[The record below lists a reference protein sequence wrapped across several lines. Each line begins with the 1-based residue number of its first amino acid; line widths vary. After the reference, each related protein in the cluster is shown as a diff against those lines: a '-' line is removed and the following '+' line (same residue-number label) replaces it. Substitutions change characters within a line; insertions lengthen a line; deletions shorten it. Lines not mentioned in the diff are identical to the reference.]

1 MERQQ
6 RVMDKKKRL
15 KELSSFLKTRRARI
29 SPGQVGL
36 TAGIRRRTPGLRR
49 EEVAQLAGVGVTWYT
64 WIEQGR
70 DVQVSI
76 QVLEGIARALKLNWD
91 ERNHLFLLAEQFP
104 QIEPIYPQ
112 EIVSTL
118 LLQAL
123 DQFGS
128 NPAYITGQRW
138 DLLAWN
144 QAACAVFGDFELLPL
159 RERNI
164 LWFVFMNE
172 KLRQSLVDWETHA
185 RLVLAQ
191 FRINY
196 SRYVGDS
203 WFTEL
208 INALEAASPEFR
220 LWWKE
225 HDILGRT
232 DGQKE
237 IEHPLVGRLT
247 LNYVVFKVADSPNL
261 EVVMYL
267 PLPASDTTLK
277 LQRLLTLPQRSTA
290 I

>member
-1 MERQQ
+1 MEKQQ
-6 RVMDKKKRL
+6 RLMDKSKRL

-29 SPGQVGL
+29 SPEQVGF
-36 TAGIRRRTPGLRR
+36 TEGIRRRTPGLRR

-70 DVQVSI
+70 DVQASV
-76 QVLEGIARALKLNWD
+76 QVLEGIAHALKLNWN
-91 ERNHLFLLAEQFP
+91 ERKHLFLLADQSP
-104 QIEPIYPQ
+104 VIDPIHLE
-112 EIVSTL
+112 EIVSPL

-144 QAACAVFGDFELLPL
+144 QAACDVFGDFESLPL
-159 RERNI
+159 KERNI

-172 KLRQSLVDWETHA
+172 NLRQILVDWEAHA

-196 SRYVGDS
+196 SRFVGDL
-203 WFTEL
+203 WFTAI
-208 INALEAASPEFR
+208 INSLEDASPEFR

-237 IEHPLVGRLT
+237 IDHPLVGRLT

-261 EVVMYL
+261 ELVMYL
-267 PLPASDTTLK
+267 PLPESDTALK
-277 LQRLLTLPQRSTA
+277 LQRLLTMHS
-290 I
+290 

>member
-36 TAGIRRRTPGLRR
+36 TEGIRRRTPGLRR

-70 DVQVSI
+70 DVQVSV

-91 ERNHLFLLAEQFP
+91 ERKHLFLLADQFP
-104 QIEPIYPQ
+104 PIDPIYPQ
-112 EIVSTL
+112 EIVSPL
-118 LLQAL
+118 LLQVL
-123 DQFGS
+123 DLFGS
-128 NPAYITGQRW
+128 NPIYITGQRW

-144 QAACAVFGDFELLPL
+144 QSACAVFGDFELLPL

-172 KLRQSLVDWETHA
+172 NLRQILVDWETHA

-191 FRINY
+191 FRINH
-196 SRYVGDS
+196 SRSVGDP
-203 WFTEL
+203 WFAEL
-208 INALEAASPEFR
+208 INALEVASPEFR

-232 DGQKE
+232 DGQKQ
-237 IEHPLVGRLT
+237 IDHPLVGRLA

-261 EVVMYL
+261 EVVVYL
-267 PLPASDTTLK
+267 PLLESDTALK
-277 LQRLLTLPQRSTA
+277 LQQLLTMHSQSA
-290 I
+290 S

>member
-6 RVMDKKKRL
+6 HVMDKQKRL
-15 KELSSFLKTRRARI
+15 KELSNFLKNRRARI

-36 TAGIRRRTPGLRR
+36 TEGIRRRTPGLRR

-70 DVQVSI
+70 NVHVSV
-76 QVLEGIARALKLNWD
+76 QVLEGIACALKLNWD
-91 ERNHLFLLAEQFP
+91 ERKHLFLLADQSP
-104 QIEPIYPQ
+104 PIDPIYPQ
-112 EIVSTL
+112 EIVSPL

-123 DQFGS
+123 NEFGS

-144 QAACAVFGDFELLPL
+144 PAACAVFGDFELLPL
-159 RERNI
+159 NERNI
-164 LWFVFMNE
+164 LWFVFMNQN
-172 KLRQSLVDWETHA
+172 LRQILVDWETHA

-191 FRINY
+191 FRINH
-196 SRYVGDS
+196 SRFIGDP

-208 INALEAASPEFR
+208 INALEIASLEFR

-225 HDILGRT
+225 HDILSRT

-237 IEHPLVGRLT
+237 IDHPLVGRLA
-247 LNYVVFKVADSPNL
+247 LNYVVFKVADNPNL

-267 PLPASDTTLK
+267 PLPESDTALK
-277 LQRLLTLPQRSTA
+277 LRRLLTADSQPAR
-290 I
+290 

>member
-1 MERQQ
+1 
-6 RVMDKKKRL
+6 MDKKKRL

-36 TAGIRRRTPGLRR
+36 TEGIRRRTPGLRR

-70 DVQVSI
+70 DVRVSV

-91 ERNHLFLLAEQFP
+91 ERNHLFLLAEHFP
-104 QIEPIYPQ
+104 SIEPIYPQ
-112 EIVSTL
+112 EIVSPL

-144 QAACAVFGDFELLPL
+144 QSACDVFGDFELLPL

-172 KLRQSLVDWETHA
+172 HLRQILVDWETHA
-185 RLVLAQ
+185 RLV
-191 FRINY
+191 
-196 SRYVGDS
+196 
-203 WFTEL
+203 
-208 INALEAASPEFR
+208 FR

-237 IEHPLVGRLT
+237 IDHPLVGRLT

-277 LQRLLTLPQRSTA
+277 LQRLLTIHSQLAS
-290 I
+290 

>member
-1 MERQQ
+1 MKRQQ
-6 RVMDKKKRL
+6 CVMDKKKRL

-36 TAGIRRRTPGLRR
+36 TEGIRRRTPGLRR

-70 DVQVSI
+70 DVQVSV

-91 ERNHLFLLAEQFP
+91 ERKHLFSLADQSP
-104 QIEPIYPQ
+104 PNDPIYPQ
-112 EIVSTL
+112 EIVSPL

-123 DQFGS
+123 NQFGS

-144 QAACAVFGDFELLPL
+144 QSACAVFGDFELLSP

-172 KLRQSLVDWETHA
+172 NLRQILVDWETHA

-196 SRYVGDS
+196 SRSVGDP
-203 WFTEL
+203 WFAEL
-208 INALEAASPEFR
+208 INTLEAASSEFR

-237 IEHPLVGRLT
+237 IDHPLVGRLA

-267 PLPASDTTLK
+267 PLPESDTALK
-277 LQRLLTLPQRSTA
+277 LQRLLTVH
-290 I
+290 

>member
-1 MERQQ
+1 
-6 RVMDKKKRL
+6 MDKRKRL
-15 KELSSFLKTRRARI
+15 KELSDFLKIRRGRI
-29 SPGQVGL
+29 SPEQVGL
-36 TAGIRRRTPGLRR
+36 TSGVRRRTPGLRR

-76 QVLEGIARALKLNWD
+76 QVLEGIARALKLNLD
-91 ERNHLFLLAEQFP
+91 ERNHLFLLADQSP
-104 QIEPIYPQ
+104 PIDSIPPQ
-112 EIVSTL
+112 EIVSPL

-123 DQFGS
+123 DRFGA

-144 QAACAVFGDFELLPL
+144 QAACAVFGDFEALPIQ
-159 RERNI
+159 ERNI

-172 KLRQSLVDWETHA
+172 SLRQILVDWEAHA

-191 FRINY
+191 FRVNY
-196 SRYVGDS
+196 SRFVGDP
-203 WFTEL
+203 WFAEL
-208 INALEAASPEFR
+208 INNLEGVSSEFR
-220 LWWKE
+220 LWWTE

-232 DGQKE
+232 DGCKE
-237 IEHPLVGRLT
+237 IDHPLIGRLV

-267 PLPASDTTLK
+267 PLPESDTALK
-277 LQRLLTLPQRSTA
+277 LQQLRQLWLTG
-290 I
+290 

>member
-1 MERQQ
+1 
-6 RVMDKKKRL
+6 MDKRNRL
-15 KELSSFLKTRRARI
+15 KELSSFLKIRRGRI
-29 SPGQVGL
+29 SPEQVGL
-36 TAGIRRRTPGLRR
+36 ASGVRRRTPGLRR

-70 DVQVSI
+70 DVQVSV
-76 QVLEGIARALKLNWD
+76 QVLEGIARALKLTLD
-91 ERNHLFLLAEQFP
+91 ERNHLFLLADQP
-104 QIEPIYPQ
+104 PPINSISPQ

-123 DQFGS
+123 DRFGA

-144 QAACAVFGDFELLPL
+144 QAACAVFGNFEALPFQ
-159 RERNI
+159 ERNI

-172 KLRQSLVDWETHA
+172 NLRQILVDWEAHA

-191 FRINY
+191 FRANY
-196 SRYVGDS
+196 SRFVGDPL
-203 WFTEL
+203 FTEL
-208 INALEAASPEFR
+208 INNLEVASPEFR
-220 LWWKE
+220 LWWTK

-232 DGQKE
+232 DGCKE
-237 IEHPLVGRLT
+237 IDHPLVGRLV

-267 PLPASDTTLK
+267 PLPESNTALK
-277 LQRLLTLPQRSTA
+277 LQQLLAMQPQTLQ

>member
-1 MERQQ
+1 MGKQQ
-6 RVMDKKKRL
+6 CVMDKKKRL

-36 TAGIRRRTPGLRR
+36 TEGIRRRTPGLRR

-70 DVQVSI
+70 DVQVST

-91 ERNHLFLLAEQFP
+91 ERKHLFLLADQSP
-104 QIEPIYPQ
+104 PIDPIHPQ
-112 EIVSTL
+112 EIVSPL

-144 QAACAVFGDFELLPL
+144 QAACAVFGDFKSLPL
-159 RERNI
+159 QERNI

-172 KLRQSLVDWETHA
+172 NLRQILVDWEAHA
-185 RLVLAQ
+185 RLVIAQ
-191 FRINY
+191 FRVNY
-196 SRYVGDS
+196 SRFVGDP
-203 WFTEL
+203 WFAEL
-208 INALEAASPEFR
+208 INALEVASPEFR
-220 LWWKE
+220 LLWIE

-232 DGQKE
+232 DGCKE
-237 IEHPLVGRLT
+237 IDHPLIGRLA

-267 PLPASDTTLK
+267 PLPGSDTTLK
-277 LQRLLTLPQRSTA
+277 LQRLLTMHSQSVS
-290 I
+290 